1 MMFEKKQDYI
11 LPRETNSFLP
21 GTVAT
26 FDIPRELPIE
36 SMFLV
41 ATWQVSAY
49 TSPTFLADGP
59 LGHFRRIVLN
69 GPDGA
74 RNRNVI
80 DASGCGLIELS
91 KHLTGFIDVGRTGAG
106 QGTAGQVNSNRVAGT
121 YSPTFAATTDYTLCI
136 PMHFALPNLDDPVSS
151 AFLLPVDRYNAN
163 PQLQISMGATTDV
176 FSAGTFS
183 NQTARLSL
191 LINRRIVNR
200 LNWPIVD
207 GEIGELRIDYTAT
220 GANQRFDIPITGYYT
235 SLLLRQYRTNAI
247 RGPLDSATLADYD
260 DADNNNAWTLEL
272 SGNNIRRFR
281 LADLERENDLS
292 EASGS
297 GQGDILAGSYLMDFI
312 QDRVGSDS
320 GDAGI
325 ALGSCLNANIPLNS
339 GSRLSLIQNIQ
350 TFTSGQT
357 RTHLAY
363 HKFYGNPAALQF
375 T

>member
-11 LPRETNSFLP
+11 LPRETNSFAS
-21 GTVAT
+21 GAVAT

-36 SMFLV
+36 SMMLV

-49 TSPTFLADGP
+49 TAPTFLADGP

-80 DASGCGLIELS
+80 DASGAGLIELS
-91 KHLTGFIDVGRTGAG
+91 KHWTGYIDPVTGS
-106 QGTAGQVNSNRVAGT
+106 QVNSNRAAGT
-121 YSPTFAATTDYTLCI
+121 YAPTFAATTDYTIQI
-136 PMHFALPNLDDPVSS
+136 PMHFGLPNLDDPVGS

-163 PQLQISMGATTDV
+163 PQLQVQFGATTDV
-176 FSAGTFS
+176 FSAGTFTA
-183 NQTARLSL
+183 QTARLSL

-207 GEIGELRIDYTAT
+207 GELGELRADYAAT

-235 SLLLRQYRTNAI
+235 ALLLRQFRTNLI
-247 RGPLDSATLADYD
+247 RGALDVATIGDYT

-281 LADLERENDLS
+281 LADIERENDLS
-292 EASGS
+292 EATGS
-297 GQGDILAGSYLMDFI
+297 GQGDVLAGSFLMDFLS
-312 QDRVGSDS
+312 DKTGGDS
-320 GDAGI
+320 GDPGT
-325 ALGSCLNANIPLNS
+325 ALGSLINANIPLNS
-339 GSRLSLIQNIQ
+339 GSRLSLIQNVQ
-350 TFTSGQT
+350 TLTAGQT
-357 RTHLAY
+357 RTQLMY
-363 HKFYGNPAALQF
+363 HRFYGNPAALQF
-375 T
+375 K

>member
-1 MMFEKKQDYI
+1 MLFEKKQDYI

-36 SMFLV
+36 NMFLV

-49 TSPTFLADGP
+49 TAPTFLADGP
-59 LGHFRRIVLN
+59 LGHFRRILLN

-80 DASGCGLIELS
+80 DASGVGLIELS
-91 KHLTGFIDVGRTGAG
+91 KHWTGYMDFGPTGTG
-106 QGTAGQVNSNRVAGT
+106 QGSAGQVNSNRVAGT
-121 YSPTFAATTDYTLCI
+121 YSPTFAATTDYTVVV
-136 PMHFALPNLDDPVSS
+136 PMHFCLPNLDDPVSS

-163 PQLQISMGATTDV
+163 PQLQVQFGATTDV
-176 FSAGTFS
+176 FSAGTFT
-183 NQTARLSL
+183 NQAARLSL
-191 LINRRIVNR
+191 MINRRIVNR

-207 GEIGELRIDYTAT
+207 GELGELRYDVAAT
-220 GANQRFDIPITGYYT
+220 GSGQRFDLPITGYYT
-235 SLLLRQYRTNAI
+235 GIILRQYRTNAI
-247 RGPLDSATLADYD
+247 RGPLDVATLNTYCA
-260 DADNNNAWTLEL
+260 ADNNNAWTLEL

-292 EASGS
+292 EAAGG
-297 GQGDILAGSYLMDFI
+297 GQGEVLAGSYFMDFLS
-312 QDRVGSDS
+312 DRTGGDA

-339 GSRLSLIQNIQ
+339 GSRLSFIQNIQ
-350 TFTSGQT
+350 TVTAGQT
-357 RTHLAY
+357 RTHYNY

-375 T
+375 K

>member
-21 GTVAT
+21 GTIAT

-36 SMFLV
+36 NMFLR
-41 ATWQVSAY
+41 ATWSVSAY
-49 TSPTFLADGP
+49 TAPTFLADGP
-59 LGHFRRIVLN
+59 LAHFRRILLN

-80 DASGCGLIELS
+80 DCSGIGLIEYA
-91 KHLTGFIDVGRTGAG
+91 KHITGHIDPI
-106 QGTAGQVNSNRVAGT
+106 TASQVNSARATGVYAPT
-121 YSPTFAATTDYTLCI
+121 YAATTDYTINI

-163 PQLQISMGATTDV
+163 PQLQVQFGATTDV
-176 FSAGTFS
+176 FSAGTFT

-191 LINRRIVNR
+191 VINRRIVNR

-207 GEIGELRIDYTAT
+207 GELGELRVDYSAT
-220 GANQRFDIPITGYYT
+220 GANQRFDLPITGYYT
-235 SLLLRQYRTNAI
+235 GLLLRQYRTNAL
-247 RGPLDSATLADYD
+247 RGALDVATIGDYS

-281 LADLERENDLS
+281 LADLEMENDFS
-292 EASGS
+292 EATGG
-297 GQGDILAGSYLMDFI
+297 GQGDILAGSFFMDFLS
-312 QDRVGSDS
+312 DRTGSDS
-320 GDAGI
+320 GDAGV

-339 GSRLSLIQNIQ
+339 GSRLSLIQNVQ
-350 TFTSGQT
+350 TYTAGQT
-357 RTHLAY
+357 RTHVHY

-375 T
+375 K